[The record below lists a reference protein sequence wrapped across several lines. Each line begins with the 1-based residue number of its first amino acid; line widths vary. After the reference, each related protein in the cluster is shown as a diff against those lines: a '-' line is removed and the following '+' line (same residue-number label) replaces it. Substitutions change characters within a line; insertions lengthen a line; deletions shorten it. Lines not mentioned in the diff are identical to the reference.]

1 MKKRWKYA
9 GFKRLVGSGKD
20 AITSMSIQTLNI
32 GRKIQERLEETG
44 KRTSRTQM
52 IKMSSHIFSD

>member
-32 GRKIQERLEETG
+32 GRKIQEETEEV
-44 KRTSRTQM
+44 KDIRKKKKK
-52 IKMSSHIFSD
+52 KMKHFYSD